1 MDKIRRIIQIG
12 AYDTNN
18 DVWSNEGS
26 NTYVFFEDE
35 AIAPIVLEGDDAY
48 QAFEALAQEQGID
61 LTDNEEE
68 LGAVIEAAAENGLLE
83 LCNRENV
90 EELEAANAELAAAR
104 ARAEELGREREP
116 GVVVVPPVVPPVT
129 PTGTDPEPEQEP
141 VQEEDY
147 SEELAGPVAAKKN
160 TGKKV
165 LAGVLAAGA
174 AFGAGFTVAQMLQN
188 TEKTQDVDN
197 DLDQDINFDTATFD
211 QLMASMDENDP
222 RRVTAETAMELVEN
236 FHEATHKDGNFRLE
250 EDAETYLDLSF
261 EEALVLTTFANYD
274 EPSELYAVLG
284 DYDISAEQA
293 QNLLESARSK
303 VITYYMNAVE
313 PSGLAEIFQ
322 NEEDR
327 AFFQNFES
335 EVIAFNASHT
345 TEASDQVMRD
355 VYYNYILDGATNATN
370 VGPMAKLLSFDAVY
384 GGLNLVES
392 ASVEHTQFLEF
403 HGMGEEAE
411 TRYYVENIL
420 HLDYDQLSDEDK
432 AQYRE
437 NIIESGTQLVSLLE
451 NGQVMNEENS
461 TQAEMDANVSITELV
476 DKMGLCNSVNEQIKS
491 MVEGLDTIQATVVT
505 TMNLNLANQ
514 LRANGYE
521 DLAAKV
527 DASINVALSQEL
539 LEEIHSAGAEAGE
552 LATSYETQ
560 VGAMNDQNRPSMTQ
574 IVAAANR
581 HTALLENFFGESK
594 DIATLINNRRHG
606 IDLNKTLG
614 PDSNGYYGED
624 EDGIPIYDDSVFEGM
639 GEDEIDDFIVENGEV
654 IDEKTEEVKEEITE
668 DELTEEEQEEVEEEK
683 AKIEAEI
690 AAGNASAAGQ
700 IAANA
705 NANGSFYS
713 FSPSSVTNP
722 ANGEVYDLNGMS
734 FANGVAYSQAF
745 GGSVPSTSDS
755 QIENAA
761 EVAAENYLDGLSDAD
776 KEAIANGMGTSWEA
790 ARASL
795 KESFKSGYMTQM
807 QTEISTAI
815 GVGNEMK
822 AATEAAM
829 KEVEELN
836 KQAEEEAKQEEEQP
850 APSEDQEE
858 QENEQGQEEPTP
870 GVEEGEEPVQ
880 EGEQPA
886 PGEGEQGTPEE
897 TPAPEETTGEE
908 EYDPNIGEQFQE
920 GEILIEDANG
930 NPVNQGGEEVTEPVQ
945 EAPVAETGTTE
956 TAAPAEEQV
965 AAEQVEVVVETP
977 AVVDVGTTEEFAQAA
992 PVAEATTEAQVQ
1004 APAAGPAIEIDIE
1017 AAVQQAYQEAL
1028 AQEAAAAEM
1037 EESSTKTR

>member
-12 AYDTNN
+12 AYDTTN

-35 AIAPIVLEGDDAY
+35 SITPLVLEGEDAY

-61 LTDNEEE
+61 LTDNEEA
-68 LGAVIEAAAENGLLE
+68 LGAVIEGAAENGLLE

-104 ARAEELGREREP
+104 ARAEELSQGKEPEP
-116 GVVVVPPVVPPVT
+116 GVVVAPPVVPPVT
-129 PTGTDPEPEQEP
+129 PTGVEPDPAQEP

-160 TGKKV
+160 TGKMV
-165 LAGVLAAGA
+165 LAGVLAAA
-174 AFGAGFTVAQMLQN
+174 AGFGAGFTIAQMSQN
-188 TEKTQDVDN
+188 SEKTQDVDN
-197 DLDQDINFDTATFD
+197 DLDQDINFDTATFE

-303 VITYYMNAVE
+303 MITYYMNAVE

-392 ASVEHTQFLEF
+392 ASVDHTQFLEF

-505 TMNLNLANQ
+505 TMNLDLANQ

-521 DLAAKV
+521 ELAAKV
-527 DASINVALSQEL
+527 DASINTTLSQEL

-560 VGAMNDQNRPSMTQ
+560 VGAMNDQNRPSMAQ
-574 IVAAANR
+574 IIGAANR
-581 HTALLENFFGESK
+581 YTALMENFFGESK
-594 DIATLINNRRHG
+594 DIATLVNNRRHG
-606 IDLNKTLG
+606 IDLNKVLG

-624 EDGIPIYDDSVFEGM
+624 EDGIPIYDDSVFDGM
-639 GEDEIDDFIVENGEV
+639 DDEEIDDFIKENGEV
-654 IDEKTEEVKEEITE
+654 IDETTEEKTEEVTE
-668 DELTEEEQEEVEEEK
+668 DELTEEEKEEVEEEK

-745 GGSVPSTSDS
+745 GGSVPGTSDS

-776 KEAIANGMGTSWEA
+776 KEAIANGMGTSWES

-795 KESFKSGYMTQM
+795 KESFKSGYMSQM

-836 KQAEEEAKQEEEQP
+836 KQAEEEAKQDEEQP
-850 APSEDQEE
+850 APSEE
-858 QENEQGQEEPTP
+858 QEDQNEQGQEEPTP
-870 GVEEGEEPVQ
+870 GIEEGEEPVQ

-886 PGEGEQGTPEE
+886 PGEGEQETPGET
-897 TPAPEETTGEE
+897 TPAPEETPSED

-920 GEILIEDANG
+920 GEILIEDAQG
-930 NPVNQGGEEVTEPVQ
+930 NPVEHGGEETTEPVQ
-945 EAPVAETGTTE
+945 EAPVTESTVE

-965 AAEQVEVVVETP
+965 AAEEVSLVVETP
-977 AVVDVGTTEEFAQAA
+977 AVVDVGEFAQAA
-992 PVAEATTEAQVQ
+992 PEAEAQVQ
-1004 APAAGPAIEIDIE
+1004 APAQAPFSIDIE

>member
-12 AYDTNN
+12 AYDTTN

-35 AIAPIVLEGDDAY
+35 SIAPLVLEGEDAY

-61 LTDNEEE
+61 LTDNEEA
-68 LGAVIEAAAENGLLE
+68 LGAVIEGAAENGLLE

-104 ARAEELGREREP
+104 ARAEELNKGKEP
-116 GVVVVPPVVPPVT
+116 EVVVTPVI
-129 PTGTDPEPEQEP
+129 PTGTEPVQEPEQEP
-141 VQEEDY
+141 VEEDY

-165 LAGVLAAGA
+165 LAGVLAAA
-174 AFGAGFTVAQMLQN
+174 AGFGAGFTVAQMMQN
-188 TEKTQDVDN
+188 SEKTQDVDN
-197 DLDQDINFDTATFD
+197 DLDQDINFDTATFE

-284 DYDISAEQA
+284 DYDISTEQA

-303 VITYYMNAVE
+303 MITYYMNAVE

-335 EVIAFNASHT
+335 EVIAFNATHT

-392 ASVEHTQFLEF
+392 ASVDHTQFLEF

-521 DLAAKV
+521 ELAAKV

-574 IVAAANR
+574 IIGAANR
-581 HTALLENFFGESK
+581 YTALMENFFGESK
-594 DIATLINNRRHG
+594 DIATLVNNRRHG
-606 IDLNKTLG
+606 IDLNKVLG
-614 PDSNGYYGED
+614 PNEDGYYGED
-624 EDGIPIYDDSVFEGM
+624 EDGIPIYDDSVFDGM
-639 GEDEIDDFIVENGEV
+639 TDEEIDDFIIENGEV
-654 IDEKTEEVKEEITE
+654 IDENTEEITEEVKEE
-668 DELTEEEQEEVEEEK
+668 DLTEEEKEEVEEEK

-745 GGSVPSTSDS
+745 GGSVPGTSDS

-795 KESFKSGYMTQM
+795 KESFKTGYMSQM

-836 KQAEEEAKQEEEQP
+836 KQAEEEAKEEET

-858 QENEQGQEEPTP
+858 EKGGEETTP
-870 GVEEGEEPVQ
+870 GIEEGEEQVQ
-880 EGEQPA
+880 DGEEPA
-886 PGEGEQGTPEE
+886 PGDGEQGTPDDT
-897 TPAPEETTGEE
+897 TPAPEETPSED

-920 GEILIEDANG
+920 GEILIEDAQG
-930 NPVNQGGEEVTEPVQ
+930 NPVDNGGADTTEPVQ
-945 EAPVAETGTTE
+945 EAPATDTTSTE

-965 AAEQVEVVVETP
+965 AAEEVTVVVETP
-977 AVVDVGTTEEFAQAA
+977 AVVDVGEFAQAA
-992 PVAEATTEAQVQ
+992 PAAEAQVQ
-1004 APAAGPAIEIDIE
+1004 APAQAPISIDIE

>member
-12 AYDTNN
+12 AYDTTN

-35 AIAPIVLEGDDAY
+35 SIAPLVLEGEDAY

-61 LTDNEEE
+61 LTDNEEA
-68 LGAVIEAAAENGLLE
+68 LGAVIEGAAENGLLE

-104 ARAEELGREREP
+104 ARAEELNKGKEP
-116 GVVVVPPVVPPVT
+116 EVVVTPVI
-129 PTGTDPEPEQEP
+129 PTGTEPTQEPEQEP
-141 VQEEDY
+141 VEEDY

-165 LAGVLAAGA
+165 LAGVLAAA
-174 AFGAGFTVAQMLQN
+174 AGFGAGFTVAQMMQN
-188 TEKTQDVDN
+188 SEKTQDVDN
-197 DLDQDINFDTATFD
+197 DLDQDINFDTATFE

-284 DYDISAEQA
+284 DYDISTEQA

-303 VITYYMNAVE
+303 MITYYMNSVE

-335 EVIAFNASHT
+335 EVIAFNATHT

-392 ASVEHTQFLEF
+392 ASVDHTQFLEF

-521 DLAAKV
+521 ELAAKV

-574 IVAAANR
+574 IVGAANR
-581 HTALLENFFGESK
+581 YTALMENFFGESK
-594 DIATLINNRRHG
+594 DIATLVNNRRHG
-606 IDLNKTLG
+606 IDLNKVLG
-614 PDSNGYYGED
+614 PNEDGYYGED
-624 EDGIPIYDDSVFEGM
+624 EDGIPIYDDSVFDGM
-639 GEDEIDDFIVENGEV
+639 TDEEIDDFIIENGEV
-654 IDEKTEEVKEEITE
+654 IDENTEEITEEVKEE
-668 DELTEEEQEEVEEEK
+668 DLTEEEKEEVEEEK

-745 GGSVPSTSDS
+745 GGSVPGTSDS

-795 KESFKSGYMTQM
+795 KESFKTGYMSQM

-836 KQAEEEAKQEEEQP
+836 KQAEEEAKEEEP

-858 QENEQGQEEPTP
+858 EKGGEETTP
-870 GVEEGEEPVQ
+870 GIEEGEEQVQ
-880 EGEQPA
+880 EGEEPA
-886 PGEGEQGTPEE
+886 PGDGEQGTPDDT
-897 TPAPEETTGEE
+897 TPAPEETPSED

-920 GEILIEDANG
+920 GEILIEDAQG
-930 NPVNQGGEEVTEPVQ
+930 NPVDNGGADTTEPVQ
-945 EAPVAETGTTE
+945 EAPATDTTSTE

-965 AAEQVEVVVETP
+965 AAEEVTVVVETP
-977 AVVDVGTTEEFAQAA
+977 AVVDVGEFAQAA
-992 PVAEATTEAQVQ
+992 PAAEAQVQ
-1004 APAAGPAIEIDIE
+1004 APAQAPISIDIE

>member
-12 AYDTNN
+12 AYDTTN

-35 AIAPIVLEGDDAY
+35 SIAPLVLEGEDAY

-61 LTDNEEE
+61 LTDNEEA
-68 LGAVIEAAAENGLLE
+68 LGAVIEGAAENGLLE

-104 ARAEELGREREP
+104 ARAEELNKGKEP
-116 GVVVVPPVVPPVT
+116 EVVVTPVI
-129 PTGTDPEPEQEP
+129 PTGTEPAQEPEQEP
-141 VQEEDY
+141 VEEDY

-165 LAGVLAAGA
+165 LAGVLAAA
-174 AFGAGFTVAQMLQN
+174 AGFGAGFTVAQMMQN
-188 TEKTQDVDN
+188 SEKTQDVDN
-197 DLDQDINFDTATFD
+197 DLDQDINFDTATFE

-284 DYDISAEQA
+284 DYDISTEQA

-303 VITYYMNAVE
+303 MITYYMNAVE

-335 EVIAFNASHT
+335 EVIAFNATHT

-392 ASVEHTQFLEF
+392 ASVDHTQFLEF

-521 DLAAKV
+521 ELAAKV

-574 IVAAANR
+574 IVGAANR
-581 HTALLENFFGESK
+581 YTALMENFFGESK
-594 DIATLINNRRHG
+594 DIATLVNNRRHG
-606 IDLNKTLG
+606 IDLNKVLG
-614 PDSNGYYGED
+614 PNEDGYYGED
-624 EDGIPIYDDSVFEGM
+624 EDGIPIYDDSVFDGM
-639 GEDEIDDFIVENGEV
+639 TDEEIDDFIIENGEV
-654 IDEKTEEVKEEITE
+654 IDENTEEITEEVKEE
-668 DELTEEEQEEVEEEK
+668 DLTEEEKEEVEEEK

-745 GGSVPSTSDS
+745 GGSVPGTSDS

-795 KESFKSGYMTQM
+795 KESFKTGYMSQM

-836 KQAEEEAKQEEEQP
+836 KQAEEEAKEEEP

-858 QENEQGQEEPTP
+858 EKGGEETTP
-870 GVEEGEEPVQ
+870 GIEEGEEQVQ
-880 EGEQPA
+880 EGEEPA
-886 PGEGEQGTPEE
+886 PGDGEQGTPDDT
-897 TPAPEETTGEE
+897 TPAPEETPSED

-920 GEILIEDANG
+920 GEILIEDAQG
-930 NPVNQGGEEVTEPVQ
+930 NPVDNGGADTTEPVQ
-945 EAPVAETGTTE
+945 EAPATDTTSTE

-965 AAEQVEVVVETP
+965 AAEEVTVVVETP
-977 AVVDVGTTEEFAQAA
+977 AVVDVGEFAQAA
-992 PVAEATTEAQVQ
+992 PAAEAQVQ
-1004 APAAGPAIEIDIE
+1004 APAQAPISIDIE

>member
-12 AYDTNN
+12 AYDTTN
-18 DVWSNEGS
+18 DTWSNEAS

-35 AIAPIVLEGDDAY
+35 AIAPLVLEGEEAY
-48 QAFEALAQEQGID
+48 QAFEALAVEQGID
-61 LTDNEEE
+61 LTDNEDA
-68 LGAVIEAAAENGLLE
+68 LGTVIENAAENGLLD
-83 LCNRENV
+83 LCNKNNA

-116 GVVVVPPVVPPVT
+116 GAVVVPPVPPVT
-129 PTGTDPEPEQEP
+129 PPEVEPAVEDPVVED
-141 VQEEDY
+141 DY
-147 SEELAGPVAAKKN
+147 SEELTDEVAAKKN

-165 LAGVLAAGA
+165 LAGVLAGAA
-174 AFGAGFTVAQMLQN
+174 AFGAGFTVAQMMQN
-188 TEKTQDVDN
+188 SEKTQDVDN
-197 DLDQDINFDTATFD
+197 DLDQDFTFDTATFD
-211 QLMASMDENDP
+211 QLMSTMDENDP
-222 RRVTAETAMELVEN
+222 RRVTAEQAMVLVEE

-250 EDAETYLDLSF
+250 EDGEAYLDLSF

-284 DYDISAEQA
+284 DFDISAEQA
-293 QNLLESARSK
+293 QNILESARSK
-303 VITYYMNAVE
+303 MITYYMNAVE

-370 VGPMAKLLSFDAVY
+370 VGPMAKLLAFDAVY

-403 HGMGEEAE
+403 HGMGVEEE

-420 HLDYDQLSDEDK
+420 HLEYDKLSEEDK
-432 AQYRE
+432 SQYRE
-437 NIIESGTQLVSLLE
+437 NIIESGTQLVDLLS

-461 TQAEMDANVSITELV
+461 TQAEMDANVSITDLV
-476 DKMGLCNSVNEQIKS
+476 DRMGLCNAVNQQITS
-491 MVEGLDTIQATVVT
+491 MVEGLDTIQATVTT

-514 LRANGYE
+514 LRAAGYN

-527 DASINVALSQEL
+527 DASINTELSQDL
-539 LEEIHSAGAEAGE
+539 LEEIHAAGAQASD

-560 VGAMNDQNRPSMTQ
+560 AGAMKDENRPTMAQ
-574 IVAAANR
+574 IIAAANK
-581 HTALLENFFGESK
+581 HTALLQNFAGESK

-606 IDLNKTLG
+606 IDMNLNLG
-614 PDSNGYYGED
+614 PDSNGYYGDD
-624 EDGIPIYDDSVFEGM
+624 EDGIPIYDDSVFDDMTDE
-639 GEDEIDDFIVENGEV
+639 EIDDFIKENGEI
-654 IDEKTEEVKEEITE
+654 IDETTEEKTEEV
-668 DELTEEEQEEVEEEK
+668 EEEDLTQEEKEEVEEQK
-683 AKIEAEI
+683 AVIEAQI

-713 FSPSSVTNP
+713 FAPGSVTNP

-795 KESFKSGYMTQM
+795 KDSFKSGYMSQM
-807 QTEISTAI
+807 QTEIATAI

-836 KQAEEEAKQEEEQP
+836 KQAEEEAKKEEEK
-850 APSEDQEE
+850 EDE
-858 QENEQGQEEPTP
+858 TT
-870 GVEEGEEPVQ
+870 
-880 EGEQPA
+880 PA
-886 PGEGEQGTPEE
+886 PGEE
-897 TPAPEETTGEE
+897 TGDE

-920 GEILIEDANG
+920 GEILIEDADG
-930 NPVNQGGEEVTEPVQ
+930 NPVNQGEEEVVSQDNTMDTQAVE
-945 EAPVAETGTTE
+945 
-956 TAAPAEEQV
+956 AAPAVEQE
-965 AAEQVEVVVETP
+965 AAEQVEAVVETP
-977 AVVDVGTTEEFAQAA
+977 AVVDTGATEQF
-992 PVAEATTEAQVQ
+992 VQ
-1004 APAAGPAIEIDIE
+1004 SAPAEVGPTFNIDIE
-1017 AAVQQAYQEAL
+1017 AAVQQAYQQAL
-1028 AQEAAAAEM
+1028 AQEAAEAEA
-1037 EESSTKTR
+1037 EATKGFSR

>member
-12 AYDTNN
+12 AYDTTN

-35 AIAPIVLEGDDAY
+35 SIAPLVLEGEDAY

-61 LTDNEEE
+61 LTDNEEA
-68 LGAVIEAAAENGLLE
+68 LGAVIEGAAENGLLE

-104 ARAEELGREREP
+104 ARAEELNKGKEP
-116 GVVVVPPVVPPVT
+116 EVVVTPVI
-129 PTGTDPEPEQEP
+129 PTGTEPAQEPEQEP
-141 VQEEDY
+141 VEEDY

-165 LAGVLAAGA
+165 LAGVLAAA
-174 AFGAGFTVAQMLQN
+174 AGFGAGFTVAQMMQN
-188 TEKTQDVDN
+188 SEKTQDVDN
-197 DLDQDINFDTATFD
+197 DLDQDINFDTATFE

-284 DYDISAEQA
+284 DYDISTEQA

-303 VITYYMNAVE
+303 MITYYMNAVE

-335 EVIAFNASHT
+335 EVIAFNATHT

-392 ASVEHTQFLEF
+392 ASVDHTQFLEF

-521 DLAAKV
+521 ELAAKV

-574 IVAAANR
+574 IVGAANR
-581 HTALLENFFGESK
+581 YTALMENFFGESK
-594 DIATLINNRRHG
+594 DIATLVNNRRHG
-606 IDLNKTLG
+606 IDLNKVLG
-614 PDSNGYYGED
+614 PNEDGYYGED
-624 EDGIPIYDDSVFEGM
+624 EDGIPIYDDSVFDGM
-639 GEDEIDDFIVENGEV
+639 TDEEIDDFIIENGEV
-654 IDEKTEEVKEEITE
+654 IDENTEEITEEVKEE
-668 DELTEEEQEEVEEEK
+668 DLTEEEKEEVEEEK

-745 GGSVPSTSDS
+745 GGSVPGTSDS

-795 KESFKSGYMTQM
+795 KESFKTGYMSQM

-836 KQAEEEAKQEEEQP
+836 KQAEEEAKEEEP

-858 QENEQGQEEPTP
+858 EKGGEETTP
-870 GVEEGEEPVQ
+870 GIEEGEEQVQ
-880 EGEQPA
+880 DGEEPA
-886 PGEGEQGTPEE
+886 PGDGEQGTPDDT
-897 TPAPEETTGEE
+897 TPAPEETPSED

-920 GEILIEDANG
+920 GEILIEDAQG
-930 NPVNQGGEEVTEPVQ
+930 NPVDNGGADTTEPVQ
-945 EAPVAETGTTE
+945 EAPATDTTSTE

-965 AAEQVEVVVETP
+965 AAEEVTVVVETP
-977 AVVDVGTTEEFAQAA
+977 AVVDVGEFAQAA
-992 PVAEATTEAQVQ
+992 PAAEAQVQ
-1004 APAAGPAIEIDIE
+1004 APAQAPISIDIE